1 MKSLV
6 IGNGESRSWFNPS
19 KNIINHGRENT
30 PQGYKTRDVI
40 TWGCN
45 AIYRDGIV
53 DNLVSVDYAMQQEI
67 VKSGYPLKNKCW
79 FTNWSTV
86 PDFVVDTMFM
96 GYDIPESFINY
107 SGERTDKCVISGKDP
122 ATLSEKIETAIQMNP
137 DLDMN
142 DLRMKME
149 KDAGV
154 WITYVTGEERICSF
168 GNYLSGWSTGNTA
181 LHLACDPP
189 MHETLG
195 RFPVKPDDVYMIG
208 YDLSSYDKPLNNLYK
223 GTGNYLPE
231 NAKGFSSVNWGKQ
244 LQEVFIRFPDI
255 NFYWVDATEEGKT
268 LADAFHLKNITYINK
283 DKLCEELKIT

>member
-30 PQGYKTRDVI
+30 PQDYKTRDVI

-96 GYDIPESFINY
+96 G
-107 SGERTDKCVISGKDP
+107 
-122 ATLSEKIETAIQMNP
+122 
-137 DLDMN
+137 
-142 DLRMKME
+142 
-149 KDAGV
+149 
-154 WITYVTGEERICSF
+154 
-168 GNYLSGWSTGNTA
+168 
-181 LHLACDPP
+181 
-189 MHETLG
+189 
-195 RFPVKPDDVYMIG
+195 
-208 YDLSSYDKPLNNLYK
+208 
-223 GTGNYLPE
+223 
-231 NAKGFSSVNWGKQ
+231 
-244 LQEVFIRFPDI
+244 
-255 NFYWVDATEEGKT
+255 
-268 LADAFHLKNITYINK
+268 
-283 DKLCEELKIT
+283 